1 MDRID
6 AMRVFIRVAEQRSF
20 TQTAQDLNLPRS
32 TVTDAIKQL
41 EKRLNVRLLQ
51 RTTRHVSPTL
61 DGEAYYQRCLRIIAD
76 IEDAEMAFANAS
88 PRGLLRIDVQG
99 TLARHFVLP
108 QLPNFIE
115 QYPDIELFISEGDRL
130 VDLIREGIDGVL
142 RVGNLQDSDMVA
154 RRVALLPQVT
164 CAAPQYLQR
173 QGIPLELDQL
183 SGHQMVGFRS
193 SATGS
198 LMPLEF
204 ATDTPFNTNKIWRT
218 NETPSA
224 EVTIEKSY
232 PPSTAYSHTK
242 TQQVKLPTVLSV
254 SGAESFVA
262 AARLGLGIIQVPRYH
277 IESDL
282 TAGTL
287 IEILPKYAPPPMPVS
302 FLYPHNRQL
311 SPRVRIFSDWLSQLF
326 LASTIK

>member
-6 AMRVFIRVAEQRSF
+6 AMRVFIRVVEQRSF

-32 TVTDAIKQL
+32 SVTDAVKQL

-61 DGEAYYQRCLRIIAD
+61 DGEAYYQRCLQIIAD
-76 IEDAEMAFANAS
+76 IEDAEMAFANAK

-108 QLPNFIE
+108 QLPDFIA

-130 VDLIREGIDGVL
+130 VDLIREGFDGVL

-164 CAAPQYLQR
+164 CAAPRYLQ
-173 QGIPLELDQL
+173 QHGTPLTPNELA
-183 SGHQMVGFRS
+183 GHQMVGFRS
-193 SATGS
+193 SATGG

-204 ATDTPFNTNKIWRT
+204 CISTQSQ
-218 NETPSA
+218 PSA
-224 EVTIEKSY
+224 RKKLSY
-232 PPSTAYSHTK
+232 QRPQPYLSAK
-242 TQQVKLPTVLSV
+242 VQDMKVQNVKLPAVLSV

-262 AARLGLGIIQVPRYH
+262 AARLALGIIQVPRYH

-282 TAGTL
+282 RAGTL
-287 IEILPKYAPPPMPVS
+287 IDILPEYAPPPCR
-302 FLYPHNRQL
+302 FLFCIHVIDNCHHGC
-311 SPRVRIFSDWLSQLF
+311 VFSV
-326 LASTIK
+326 TG

>member
-6 AMRVFIRVAEQRSF
+6 AMRVFIRVVEQRSF

-61 DGEAYYQRCLRIIAD
+61 DGGAYYQRCLRIIAD
-76 IEDAEMAFANAS
+76 IEDAEMAFANAK

-108 QLPNFIE
+108 QLPDFIA

-173 QGIPLELDQL
+173 QGTPLRLDQL

-204 ATDTPFNTNKIWRT
+204 GTDSTLSRDKTTGYNKAPSSRVIT
-218 NETPSA
+218 ESAYLPSA
-224 EVTIEKSY
+224 SSSY
-232 PPSTAYSHTK
+232 TK
-242 TQQVKLPTVLSV
+242 TQQIKLPTVLSV

-282 TAGTL
+282 IAGTL
-287 IEILPKYAPPPMPVS
+287 VEILPKYAPPPMPVS

-326 LASTIK
+326 LATEIK

>member
-6 AMRVFIRVAEQRSF
+6 AMRVFIRVVEQRSF

-32 TVTDAIKQL
+32 TVTDAIQQL

-61 DGEAYYQRCLRIIAD
+61 DGGAYYQRCLRIIAD
-76 IEDAEMAFANAS
+76 IEDAEMAFANAK

-108 QLPNFIE
+108 QLPDFIA

-173 QGIPLELDQL
+173 QGTPLRLDQL
-183 SGHQMVGFRS
+183 PGHQMVGFRS

-204 ATDTPFNTNKIWRT
+204 GTDSTLSPDKTTGYNKSASSRVIT
-218 NETPSA
+218 ESAYLPSA
-224 EVTIEKSY
+224 S
-232 PPSTAYSHTK
+232 SSSTK

-282 TAGTL
+282 IAGTL
-287 IEILPKYAPPPMPVS
+287 VEILPKYAPPPMPVS

-326 LASTIK
+326 LATEIK